1 MSKVLI
7 KGGTIVNE
15 GRSFQGDL
23 LIDGEVISDIFEGM
37 APRGIYDEVV
47 DATGCFILPGV
58 IDAHVHSVSRD

>member
-37 APRGIYDEVV
+37 APPWHLR
-47 DATGCFILPGV
+47 
-58 IDAHVHSVSRD
+58 

>member
-37 APRGIYDEVV
+37 APRSIHYFVV
-47 DATGCFILPGV
+47 DATGCHAFIYL
-58 IDAHVHSVSRD
+58 